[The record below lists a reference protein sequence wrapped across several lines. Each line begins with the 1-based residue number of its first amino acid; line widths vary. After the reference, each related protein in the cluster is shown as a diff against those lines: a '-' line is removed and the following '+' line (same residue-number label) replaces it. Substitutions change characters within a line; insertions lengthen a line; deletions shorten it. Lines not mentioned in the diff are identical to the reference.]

1 MSGYV
6 IILCTCPDE
15 ESAQLIA
22 RELVARQQAACVNL
36 LPGIRS
42 IYRWQGKI
50 EEKAEQML
58 LIKSHQQMCHTIQ
71 DSINELHPYD
81 TPEVLSIKI
90 DNGLPAYL
98 SWLEDSLDPAE
109 G

>member
-6 IILCTCPDE
+6 LIVCTCPDA
-15 ESAQLIA
+15 ESARRIA
-22 RELVARQQAACVNL
+22 GELVESRLAACVNV
-36 LPGIRS
+36 LPGVTS
-42 IYRWQGKI
+42 IYRWQDKM
-50 EEKAEQML
+50 EEKNEHLL
-58 LIKSHQQMCHTIQ
+58 LIKSHQQLFHSIQ
-71 DSINELHPYD
+71 DTINELHPYD

>member
-1 MSGYV
+1 MSGYAL
-6 IILCTCPDE
+6 IFCTCPDQ
-15 ESAQLIA
+15 ESATRIA
-22 RELVARQQAACVNL
+22 RELVERQQAACVNI
-36 LPGIRS
+36 LPGISSIFRWKGKLEERS
-42 IYRWQGKI
+42 
-50 EEKAEQML
+50 ESLL

-71 DSINELHPYD
+71 ESIHEMHPYD

>member
-1 MSGYV
+1 M
-6 IILCTCPDE
+6 
-15 ESAQLIA
+15 
-22 RELVARQQAACVNL
+22 
-36 LPGIRS
+36 
-42 IYRWQGKI
+42 
-50 EEKAEQML
+50 EEKNEHLL
-58 LIKSHQQMCHTIQ
+58 LIKSHQQLFHSIQ
-71 DSINELHPYD
+71 DAINELHPYD

>member
-1 MSGYV
+1 MSGYAL
-6 IILCTCPDE
+6 IFCACPDE
-15 ESAQLIA
+15 ESAGRIA
-22 RELVARQQAACVNL
+22 RELVERQQAGSVNII
-36 LPGIRS
+36 PGMRS
-42 IYRWQGKI
+42 IFRWQGKI
-50 EEKAEQML
+50 EDRSEHLL

-71 DSINELHPYD
+71 ESIHELHPYE
-81 TPEVLSIKI
+81 TPEIISIKI

>member
-6 IILCTCPDE
+6 LIVCTCPDA
-15 ESAQLIA
+15 ESARRIA
-22 RELVARQQAACVNL
+22 GDLVESRLAACVNV
-36 LPGIRS
+36 LPGVTS
-42 IYRWQGKI
+42 IYRWQDKM
-50 EEKAEQML
+50 EEKSEHLL
-58 LIKSHQQMCHTIQ
+58 LIKSHQQLFHSIQ
-71 DSINELHPYD
+71 DAINELHPYD

>member
-6 IILCTCPDE
+6 LIVCTCPDA
-15 ESAQLIA
+15 ESARRIA
-22 RELVARQQAACVNL
+22 GELVESRLAACVNL
-36 LPGIRS
+36 LPGVTS
-42 IYRWQGKI
+42 IYRWQDKM
-50 EEKAEQML
+50 EEKNEHLL
-58 LIKSHQQMCHTIQ
+58 LIKSHQQLFHSIQ
-71 DSINELHPYD
+71 DAINELHPYE